1 MNILVCFKA
10 VPEVELLTDEDWVI
24 DKTLQIDTS
33 FLKPTLN
40 SYDESA
46 LEITLT
52 LADASE
58 SVKVPLELTALTIAG
73 RGANTILKTLNALQ
87 FRRVVRID
95 SHDDLRFRPMAI
107 ASILTQYVLK
117 HAPQDVLLLGRQ
129 TSIGENAR
137 THLLVAEMLGWPCIT
152 QAIRIE
158 LVDMNHL
165 MVTSQMDDGQL
176 RQRIQT
182 PCVLSIGDAP
192 NTYMRV
198 PTLKDR
204 LRYGKRPIET
214 LSIQDFQISDETET
228 LVDLEVI
235 HHKRAG
241 ILIEGKSPE
250 EKARKLYEGHL
261 KRLVLVRERL
271 AKN

>member
-1 MNILVCFKA
+1 MNILVCFTTT
-10 VPEVELLTDEDWVI
+10 PEVEMLTDEDWVI
-24 DKTLQIDTS
+24 DKNLQIDTS
-33 FLKPTLN
+33 FLKPTLD

-46 LEITLT
+46 LEIALK
-52 LADASE
+52 LFDASE
-58 SVKVPLELTALTIAG
+58 NIKVPLELNALTIAG
-73 RGANTILKTLNALQ
+73 SGANIILKTLKALR
-87 FRRVVRID
+87 FKRVVRID
-95 SHDDLRFRPMAI
+95 SHEDLRFRPMAV
-107 ASILTQYVLK
+107 ASVLTQYVLK
-117 HAPQDVLLLGRQ
+117 HAPLDVLLLGRQ

-158 LVDMNHL
+158 LVDRNHL
-165 MVTSQMDDGQL
+165 VVTHQMDDGRL

-204 LRYGKRPIET
+204 LRSGKRPIEI
-214 LSIQDFQISDETET
+214 LSIKDFQLSDETEE
-228 LVDLEVI
+228 LIDLEVI
-235 HHKRAG
+235 HHRRAG

-261 KRLVLVRERL
+261 KGSVPVQER
-271 AKN
+271 

>member
-1 MNILVCFKA
+1 MNILACFKT
-10 VPEVELLTDEDWVI
+10 VPEVEMLTDEDWVI
-24 DKTLQIDTS
+24 DKKLQIDTS

-40 SYDESA
+40 DYDASA
-46 LEITLT
+46 LEIALT
-52 LADASE
+52 LSDASE
-58 SVKVPLELTALTIAG
+58 SVQVPVELTALTIAG
-73 RGANTILKTLNALQ
+73 SDANTILKTLNALP
-87 FRRVVRID
+87 FKRIVRID
-95 SHDDLRFRPMAI
+95 CHADLRFRPMAI

-129 TSIGENAR
+129 TIIGENAK
-137 THLLVAEMLGWPCIT
+137 THLLVAEILGWPCIT

-158 LVDMNHL
+158 LVDVNHV
-165 MVTSQMDDGQL
+165 MVTSQTDDGQL

-204 LRYGKRPIET
+204 LRSGKRPIET
-214 LSIQDFQISDETET
+214 LAIRDFQLSDETEE
-228 LVDLEVI
+228 LIDLEVI

-261 KRLVLVRERL
+261 KRSVPVKERL

>member
-1 MNILVCFKA
+1 MNILVCFKI
-10 VPEVELLTDEDWVI
+10 VPDVEMLTEEDWVI
-24 DKTLQIDTS
+24 DKNLQIDTS
-33 FLKPTLN
+33 FLKPSLN

-46 LEITLT
+46 LEIALT
-52 LADASE
+52 LSDASE
-58 SVKVPLELTALTIAG
+58 SARVPVELNALTVADSS
-73 RGANTILKTLNALQ
+73 ATTILKTLNALR

-95 SHDDLRFRPMAI
+95 SLDDLRFRPLAI
-107 ASILTQYVLK
+107 ASILAQYVLK
-117 HAPQDVLLLGRQ
+117 HAHQDVLLLGRQ

-176 RQRIQT
+176 QQRIQT
-182 PCVLSIGDAP
+182 PCVLSIGDSP

-204 LRYGKRPIET
+204 MRYRKRSIET
-214 LSIQDFQISDETET
+214 LSIKDFQLRDETEE
-228 LVDLEVI
+228 LIDMEVI

-250 EKARKLYEGHL
+250 AKARKLYERHL
-261 KRLVLVRERL
+261 KHSIRVKGRLVT
-271 AKN
+271 N